1 MYITTSTGTVPYF
14 STFLRKSTHF
24 DRYKKAIAN
33 AYDMYGDAQV
43 PGRGI
48 VNQIL
53 TPEIAP
59 FYPDHPKW
67 YFTASGSSAFQAVL
81 AAVSD
86 PGETIHHPVWGWCAL
101 PGVVMLTG
109 RKLAL
114 YDIEKDSLDSWIDLD
129 WLRKNHSS
137 VKVLVIVLLCGNI
150 HNLKEVREILGPD
163 KIIIEDVAQCPSI
176 GENMEF
182 ETGKY
187 SDFLIFSFGMFKTPG
202 SIEEGGAMS
211 FKDEKYAE
219 FFEAYFSNGITREL
233 ISNTEVMAPIDV
245 GTKEYMSIAE
255 AAAVKE
261 DIAIMREN
269 GTREQRVHNAA
280 AFYGALDRKSLA
292 RAPDAS
298 LVNNKIYFNCPM
310 AGISKEMHAKL
321 WDANVQIRE
330 LPDFHNVYN
339 GGPEA
344 NPWGSDYPDWRQEG
358 VTILPC
364 HEYITSDQRNMIC
377 DILSGA

>member
-1 MYITTSTGTVPYF
+1 MYITTNTEMTPYF
-14 STFLRKSTHF
+14 STFLRKSTHME
-24 DRYKKAIAN
+24 RYKKAIAN
-33 AYDMYGDAQV
+33 AYDKYGDAQV

-59 FYPDHPKW
+59 FYPDHSSW

-81 AAVSD
+81 AAVTD
-86 PGETIHHPVWGWCAL
+86 PGETVHHPVWGWCAL

-109 RKLAL
+109 RKLEL
-114 YDIEKDSLDSWIDLD
+114 YGIESNSLDSWIDLD
-129 WLRKNHSS
+129 WLRQNHSS
-137 VKVLVIVLLCGNI
+137 VNVLVIVHLWGNI
-150 HNLKEVREILGPD
+150 HNLKEVREIVGPD
-163 KIIIEDVAQCPSI
+163 TIIIEDIAQCPSI

-211 FKDEKYAE
+211 FKDDKYAE

-261 DIAIMREN
+261 DIAIMKEY
-269 GTREQRVHNAA
+269 GTREQRTRNAL
-280 AFYGALDRKSLA
+280 AFYDANGYPPAGLD
-292 RAPDAS
+292 
-298 LVNNKIYFNCPM
+298 NNKIYFNCPI
-310 AGISKEMHAKL
+310 AGIGELTHAKL
-321 WDANVQIRE
+321 WDAKVQIRE

-339 GGPEA
+339 GGPRA
-344 NPWGSDYPDWRQEG
+344 NRWGYSTWGAEYPDWRQAG
-358 VTILPC
+358 ITVLPC
-364 HEYITSDQRNMIC
+364 HEYITDDQRNMIC